1 MNRLIEKCA
10 VFLLCLPGFLMAGSV
25 AVPVL
30 ALLVAISLSAA
41 AQLLTGSV
49 IAWVLLFCGSAA
61 CGPLPILLC
70 ALPLFLYDALYE
82 RKWWLVIPA
91 VAVAANIGDL
101 TVPQILC
108 VLTGLA
114 ATLIWYLRVTGLS
127 QSVNRLTT
135 LHDDI
140 TEKNLRL
147 AAQNRRL
154 FEAQDNEVHVATLTE
169 RNRIAREI
177 HDNVGHMLTR
187 SILQTGAL
195 QIINK
200 DEALREPLAELK
212 NTLDGAMTS
221 IRASVHDL
229 HDDSIDLRRVIG
241 EMLASVDVSA
251 APSATDDGSSG
262 SGPRFETR
270 FEYDAGEHI
279 PGEIKLCIAGIVKEG
294 ISNAVKHSNG
304 DRIEIIFREH
314 PAFYQLLLS
323 DNGDAA
329 ARSQSARTTGDGGR
343 NTNETNPRDS
353 RGIGLRNMED
363 RANSV
368 GGRINFTQSE
378 QGFRIF
384 LTVPKATGQ

>member
-30 ALLVAISLSAA
+30 ALLVAVSLSAA
-41 AQLLTGSV
+41 AQLFTGSV

-70 ALPLFLYDALYE
+70 ALPMFLYDALYE

-114 ATLIWYLRVTGLS
+114 VTLIWYLRVTGLS
-127 QSVNRLTT
+127 QSVDRLTT

-140 TEKNLRL
+140 TEKNFRL
-147 AAQNRRL
+147 AAQNKRL

-229 HDDSIDLRRVIG
+229 HDDSIDLRRVLT
-241 EMLASVDVSA
+241 EMADSVDK
-251 APSATDDGSSG
+251 
-262 SGPRFETR
+262 RFETSLQ
-270 FEYDAGEHI
+270 YDAGEHI
-279 PGEIKLCIAGIVKEG
+279 PGEIKLCVAGIVKEG
-294 ISNAVKHSNG
+294 ISNAVKHSSG

-323 DNGDAA
+323 DNG
-329 ARSQSARTTGDGGR
+329 RTALSGGESGEVVTSR
-343 NTNETNPRDS
+343 EPGS

-363 RANSV
+363 RAGSV
-368 GGRINFTQSE
+368 GGRITFTRSA

-384 LTVPKATGQ
+384 LTIPKQA